1 MTTPRRHRALL
12 AGAAAML
19 PLALLS
25 SQAVGAEPAKRGFAP
40 PRTSFILTRE
50 LRRPLPDGK
59 EVVTRRSYEISILP
73 DGTGYRVEGTLVG
86 TEVEAPPALRALA
99 EIERRRQDAG
109 LFPMQLDA
117 QGQIVAVDTV
127 PDRTAAGQATE
138 TVGVWLAKAGLS
150 GPDREVAQSFLNQL
164 KGGLAGGRTLWPRD
178 LFHPA
183 AGERSETSDFQLPDG
198 DKGSVTVATAA
209 SARPDNGLLDR
220 VERTVVTRM
229 GDSERTTREIW
240 QLGQVRGQR

>member
-1 MTTPRRHRALL
+1 MTTPRKHRALV
-12 AGAAAML
+12 AGAVALL

-25 SQAVGAEPAKRGFAP
+25 SQAAGAEPAKRGFAP

-73 DGTGYRVEGTLVG
+73 EGTGYRVEGTLVS

-99 EIERRRQDAG
+99 EIERNRQDTG
-109 LFPMQLDA
+109 LFPMHLDA
-117 QGQIVAVDTV
+117 QGQIVAVGTV
-127 PDRTAAGQATE
+127 PDRAAAGHATE
-138 TVGVWLAKAGLS
+138 TVGIWLSKAGLA
-150 GPDREVAQSFLNQL
+150 GPDRAVAQAFLNQL
-164 KGGLAGGRTLWPRD
+164 KSGLAGGRTLWPRD

-183 AGERSETSDFQLPDG
+183 AGERSETTDFQLPDG

-209 SARPDNGLLDR
+209 SAQRDNGLLDR
-220 VERTVVTRM
+220 VERTVITRM
-229 GDSERTTREIW
+229 GEIARTTREVW
-240 QLGQVRGQR
+240 QLGEMHGHR